1 MISAWMGDLGDGTHT
16 GGPEDPRMALIE
28 LKTEYVS
35 WWKST
40 VGTLGF
46 AKEVGMAVVK
56 GEVAMNG
63 VQREFKG
70 DVVEKMRGE
79 AKV

>member
-1 MISAWMGDLGDGTHT
+1 MISAWMGDLGDGKHT

-28 LKTEYVS
+28 LKTEYIS

-46 AKEVGMAVVK
+46 MKEVGQAVLQ
-56 GEVAMNG
+56 GQVAMNG

-70 DVVEKMRGE
+70 ELVEKMREGAE
-79 AKV
+79 